1 MSRIASR
8 LEADSYVVRE
18 STGSLRVKD
27 SALLL
32 DAWRDEYRFD
42 RHTLIQGSGAARS
55 GDSLTRFVGDA
66 LSAASVEYAATGLS
80 AAWQLT
86 HFAAFRIDTV
96 ILAEPPAQEL
106 RVQLGFREE
115 PRGANLWLVIPNDVG
130 VFHGAER
137 RESVR
142 CAHSVQAHLDL
153 KGHPERAADARLLGL
168 ARLPAASQSEARH
181 ATD

>member
-66 LSAASVEYAATGLS
+66 LSAASVEHTATGLS

-115 PRGANLWLVIPNDVG
+115 PRCEPVARDSQ
-130 VFHGAER
+130 R
-137 RESVR
+137 RRRFPRRRASR
-142 CAHSVQAHLDL
+142 
-153 KGHPERAADARLLGL
+153 ERALRSFCAGPSGLEGPPRARRRCTAARACTAACRL
-168 ARLPAASQSEARH
+168 AE
-181 ATD
+181 